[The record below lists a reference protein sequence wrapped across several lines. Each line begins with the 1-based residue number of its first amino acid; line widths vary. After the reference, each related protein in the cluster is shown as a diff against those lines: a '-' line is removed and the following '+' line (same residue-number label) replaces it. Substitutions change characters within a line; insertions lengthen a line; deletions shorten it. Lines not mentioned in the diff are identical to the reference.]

1 MEILKGIPVSPGVFI
16 GEAFLLV
23 GVEARIPERHITAE
37 QVAEEAARYEDACT
51 RVVTELTSIR
61 GVTEQQLGANLAA
74 ILSVQVQLLQDPSL
88 KQRILNRIC
97 QQLYSA
103 EYAVART
110 LRDLTKLMSASE
122 NQMIAHRASDIYD
135 LQKRLLNVLLGAKR
149 EDLEHLQRPVA
160 LISHDLGPSQTAA
173 LDREKVKAFAIDV
186 GGRTSH
192 TAILARA
199 LEIPAVVGL
208 ETVSGDVTSGEN
220 VVIDGNRGIV
230 IVSPDERT
238 LKRYR
243 KLQQE
248 QAAFEAALIKDKDL
262 PAVTQDGMQVHVLAN
277 IEFPEEVEGAL
288 QHGSQGVGL
297 FRTEF
302 LYLKSGVM
310 PGEDDHYAV
319 YHRSARQLDGRPLVI
334 RSLDLGADKIY
345 PTDSFYEHN
354 PFLGLRSIR
363 LSMKRPENFRLQLRA
378 VLRASS
384 MGKVKLLLPMISCI
398 EELRWAKGIV
408 EEIKSQL
415 TVEKQPFDSQIQVG
429 IMIEVPSA
437 ALEAQALAKEC
448 DFFSIGTNDLVQY
461 TLAVDRGN
469 EHVAHLYNAAH
480 PAHWKLI
487 RMAIQAAQEARI
499 GVCMCGEMAG
509 DPIFT
514 QPLLGLGLTEFSVSP
529 ATIPELKRVIRSVSM
544 EHCKQVAATVLSME
558 ETDAI
563 QDFLRTSLGQILPG
577 GFGSRA
583 L

>member
-1 MEILKGIPVSPGVFI
+1 L
-16 GEAFLLV
+16 
-23 GVEARIPERHITAE
+23 R
-37 QVAEEAARYEDACT
+37 
-51 RVVTELTSIR
+51 ELAK
-61 GVTEQQLGANLAA
+61 V
-74 ILSVQVQLLQDPSL
+74 
-88 KQRILNRIC
+88 
-97 QQLYSA
+97 
-103 EYAVART
+103 
-110 LRDLTKLMSASE
+110 MSASE
-122 NQMIAHRASDIYD
+122 SQMIAHRASDIND
-135 LQKRLLNVLLGAKR
+135 LQKRLLNVLLGENR
-149 EDLEHLQRPVA
+149 EDLAHLQRAVA
-160 LISHDLGPSQTAA
+160 LISHDLGPSQTAG
-173 LDREKVKAFAIDV
+173 LDRNKVKAFAIDV

-208 ETVSGDVTSGEN
+208 ETVSKDVTSGEN
-220 VVIDGNRGIV
+220 IIIDGNRGIV
-230 IVSPDERT
+230 ILSPDERT

-262 PAVTQDGMQVHVLAN
+262 PAVTQDGTEVRLKAN
-277 IEFPEEVEGAL
+277 IEFPEEVHSAL
-288 QHGSQGVGL
+288 EHVAQGVGL

-310 PGEDDHYAV
+310 PGEEDHYNV
-319 YHRSARQLDGRPLVI
+319 YRDSAKKLEDRSLVI
-334 RSLDLGADKIY
+334 RSLDLGADKVY

-378 VLRASS
+378 ILRASVL
-384 MGKVKLLLPMISCI
+384 GKVRLLLPMISCI
-398 EELRWAKGIV
+398 EELRWAKGII

-415 TVEKQPFDSQIQVG
+415 ADEKQEFDDQIQVG

-480 PAHWKLI
+480 PSMWKLLRHI
-487 RMAIQAAQEARI
+487 IKAAEESGI
-499 GVCMCGEMAG
+499 GCSMCGEMAG
-509 DPIFT
+509 DPLYT
-514 QPLLGLGLTEFSVSP
+514 QPLLGMGLRDLSVSP
-529 ATIPELKRVIRSVSM
+529 VTIPELKRVIRSVSL
-544 EHCKQVAATVLSME
+544 EQCKEVAATVLATE

-563 QDFLRTSLGQILPG
+563 VDFLRTSLGQILPS
-577 GFGSRA
+577 GFGAR
-583 L
+583 

>member
-23 GVEARIPERHITAE
+23 GVEARIPERHITAA
-37 QVAEEAARYEDACT
+37 QVAEETARYEDACE
-51 RVVTELTSIR
+51 RVISELTAIR

-74 ILSVQVQLLQDPSL
+74 ILSVQVQLFRDPSL
-88 KQRILNRIC
+88 KQRILNRIQ

-110 LRDLTKLMSASE
+110 LGDLAKLMSASE
-122 NQMIAHRASDIYD
+122 NQMIAHRASDIDD

-149 EDLEHLQRPVA
+149 EDLDHLQRVVA
-160 LISHDLGPSQTAA
+160 LIAHDLGPSQTAA

-208 ETVSGDVTSGEN
+208 ETVSRDVIGGEN

-238 LKRYR
+238 LNRYR
-243 KLQQE
+243 KLQLE
-248 QAAFEAALIKDKDL
+248 HAAFEAALIKDKDL
-262 PAVTQDGMQVHVLAN
+262 PAVTQDGTEVHVMAN
-277 IEFPEEVEGAL
+277 IEFPEEIDGAL
-288 QHGSQGVGL
+288 QHGAQGVGL

-310 PGEDDHYAV
+310 PGEDDHYGV
-319 YHRSARQLDGRPLVI
+319 YLRSARQLEGHPLVI
-334 RSLDLGADKIY
+334 RSLDLGADKVY

-378 VLRASS
+378 VLRASVL
-384 MGKVKLLLPMISCI
+384 GKVKLLLPMISCI
-398 EELRWAKGIV
+398 EELRWAKGII
-408 EEIKSQL
+408 EEIKDEL
-415 TVEKQPFDSQIQVG
+415 TAEKQPFDARIQLG

-487 RMAIQAAQEARI
+487 RQVILAAQEAHI
-499 GVCMCGEMAG
+499 GVSMCGEMAG

-529 ATIPELKRVIRSVSM
+529 PTIPELKRVIRSVSQ
-544 EHCKQVAATVLSME
+544 EHCRQVAATVMSME
-558 ETDAI
+558 ETEAI
-563 QDFLRTSLGQILPG
+563 LDFLRTSLGQILPS
-577 GFGSRA
+577 GFGIR
-583 L
+583 